1 MAISMTNSFTLGY
14 DFTQASTLLH
24 NLVLQI
30 ETDIHAI
37 NKSSS
42 EMYTTLR
49 EKLNQTWQDWPSIK
63 ENFKEALNNLP
74 TELRKRDFV
83 HATIKELEHFEENA
97 KHIFSRLSEQSHR
110 SPRLSAQEQIA
121 RMQEYTGHF
130 RARIVELTAHPLM
143 EKFTKGETI
152 LASRSKTQWARKT
165 GHMLCGLTFAYL
177 FRFSGLPEVFVQF
190 LFGSFLI
197 WGLALET
204 ARHLNPKIN
213 AWVCRAFRPVMRER
227 EKDKI
232 NSGIFFMLSMLVVY
246 LIFPLD
252 VTFLTLLFISL
263 GDPIAG
269 IIGVRF
275 GKHKLTKHS
284 SIEGVAACFA
294 LCTFMAYICGA
305 FFFTEYHLSGAALL
319 MFSLLAGAVAAIAES
334 TFKIFDDN
342 LTMPLLS
349 APGIWFLL
357 QLF

>member
-1 MAISMTNSFTLGY
+1 MATLMTNSFTLGY
-14 DFTQASTLLH
+14 DFTQASVLLH

-30 ETDIHAI
+30 ETDIHSI

-42 EMYTTLR
+42 EMYATLR
-49 EKLNQTWQDWPSIK
+49 EKLNKTWQDWPSIK

-97 KHIFSRLSEQSHR
+97 KHVFSRLSEPSHQM
-110 SPRLSAQEQIA
+110 SK
-121 RMQEYTGHF
+121 MQEHTQLF
-130 RARIVELTAHPLM
+130 RARITELTTHPLM
-143 EKFTKGETI
+143 EKFVKGETI
-152 LASRSKTQWARKT
+152 LASRSKTQWARKL
-165 GHMLCGLTFAYL
+165 GHMLCGLSFVYL
-177 FRFSGLPEVFVQF
+177 FRFSGLPETVVQF
-190 LFGSFLI
+190 LFGAFLV

-204 ARHLNPKIN
+204 ARHLNPKVN

-246 LIFPLD
+246 LVFPLD
-252 VTFLTLLFISL
+252 IAFLTLLFITL

-284 SIEGVAACFA
+284 SVEGVAACFT
-294 LCTFMAYICGA
+294 LCAFMAYICAA
-305 FFFTEYHLSGAALL
+305 FFFEEYHLSGSALL
-319 MFSLLAGAVAAIAES
+319 VFSLLAGAVGAVSES
-334 TFKIFDDN
+334 AFKIFDDN